1 MQNFEYELLVIDET
15 GKSEITTEKQLLQAL
30 SYSGKLWEDSNIQ
43 HDQIVDDKSKI
54 NLKVKSA
61 DLTGSLTEIEYSS
74 VFFIIVKG
82 SSFDALEKFRKN
94 LLIHL
99 RKLGFQH
106 TRILKDDISTSL
118 ALELYPLLNKVEN
131 CLRSFLVKFFIQKIG
146 LNWWELTAPKTVQEK
161 VKLRRSGNE
170 PQFSEYID
178 CDVTFCDFDDLG
190 ELIYK
195 QTTGFNSPDKI
206 VDKIMNTS
214 SIQELDK
221 LKSELQGNYTK
232 YFKESFQDKQFDK
245 KWKELFAVRNRV
257 AHNNLM
263 TANDKKIAHENTEYI
278 IKVIKDAE
286 KLINNFA
293 FTMEDKQ
300 AFFDASASI
309 ITDLGQ
315 NTNKLDDNETD
326 IANINVLNKPRPKII
341 GKIDLKEPDEYNSF
355 FKVPDEGIITEEIS
369 YFNKFG
375 DDVSLKGVVES
386 LVRKSYD
393 RRLVYSLT
401 NLMIDKGMLELY
413 FYKNEKGFDTR
424 GVKLIPKK

>member
-1 MQNFEYELLVIDET
+1 MVIDDT
-15 GKSEITTEKQLLQAL
+15 GKSEITTEKQLLHAL
-30 SYSGKLWEDSNIQ
+30 SYSGKLWEDSKIESNKIEDSRLQ
-43 HDQIVDDKSKI
+43 I

-61 DLTGSLTEIEYSS
+61 DLTGSLTEIEYSA
-74 VFFIIVKG
+74 VFFITVTG
-82 SSFDALEKFRKN
+82 RDFDSLEKFRKN
-94 LLIHL
+94 LLVHL

-106 TRILKDDISTSL
+106 TRILRDDISTSL

-131 CLRSFLVKFFIQKIG
+131 CLRSFLVKFFIQKVG
-146 LNWWELTAPKTVQEK
+146 LNWWDVTAPKTVQDK
-161 VKLRRSGNE
+161 VKIRRSGNE
-170 PQFSEYID
+170 PQFSEYVD

-214 SIQELDK
+214 SVQELDK

-263 TANDKKIAHENTEYI
+263 TATDKKVAEENTKYI
-278 IKVIKDAE
+278 INVIKEAE
-286 KLINNFA
+286 KLIKNFA

-309 ITDLGQ
+309 ISE
-315 NTNKLDDNETD
+315 NSVSSESENPVDDIEERPTPK
-326 IANINVLNKPRPKII
+326 VL
-341 GKIDLKEPDEYNSF
+341 GKINLKEFERYSSY
-355 FKVPDEGIITEEIS
+355 FKVPNEEIIIDEVNFFMGFDS
-369 YFNKFG
+369 N
-375 DDVSLKGVVES
+375 VSLKGVVEQ
-386 LVRKSYD
+386 LVKKGYD
-393 RRLVYSLT
+393 RRLIYSLT
-401 NLMIDKGMLELY
+401 NLMVDKGILNLY
-413 FYKNEKGFDTR
+413 SYTNEKGFDTR
-424 GVKLIPKK
+424 GVRIVSK

>member
-1 MQNFEYELLVIDET
+1 
-15 GKSEITTEKQLLQAL
+15 
-30 SYSGKLWEDSNIQ
+30 
-43 HDQIVDDKSKI
+43 
-54 NLKVKSA
+54 
-61 DLTGSLTEIEYSS
+61 
-74 VFFIIVKG
+74 
-82 SSFDALEKFRKN
+82 
-94 LLIHL
+94 
-99 RKLGFQH
+99 
-106 TRILKDDISTSL
+106 
-118 ALELYPLLNKVEN
+118 
-131 CLRSFLVKFFIQKIG
+131 
-146 LNWWELTAPKTVQEK
+146 
-161 VKLRRSGNE
+161 
-170 PQFSEYID
+170 
-178 CDVTFCDFDDLG
+178 
-190 ELIYK
+190 
-195 QTTGFNSPDKI
+195 
-206 VDKIMNTS
+206 
-214 SIQELDK
+214 
-221 LKSELQGNYTK
+221 
-232 YFKESFQDKQFDK
+232 
-245 KWKELFAVRNRV
+245 
-257 AHNNLM
+257 M

>member
-43 HDQIVDDKSKI
+43 HDQIIDDKSKI

-326 IANINVLNKPRPKII
+326 IANINVLDKPRPKII

>member
-1 MQNFEYELLVIDET
+1 M
-15 GKSEITTEKQLLQAL
+15 
-30 SYSGKLWEDSNIQ
+30 
-43 HDQIVDDKSKI
+43 
-54 NLKVKSA
+54 KVKSA